1 MTVYISSDHAG
12 FIKKHQL
19 AQRLAKVYEVV
30 DLGPETLNPGDD
42 YPEFSERVGNAVVQD
57 PGSFGIIL
65 CKSGEGAAMAA
76 NKINGV
82 RAALVWEPHLA
93 VETRSDNDS
102 NVLALPA
109 DELSLGVLE
118 EISQKFISTP
128 FSNAPRHKR
137 RLAEMKEIEEEQA
150 GHER

>member
-1 MTVYISSDHAG
+1 MVIYIASDHAG
-12 FIKKHQL
+12 FVKKHQL
-19 AQRLAKVYEVV
+19 SERLAKHYEVI
-30 DLGPETLNPGDD
+30 DLGPEKLNPDDD

-57 PGSFGIIL
+57 PDSFGIIL

-93 VETRSDNDS
+93 VETRSDNNS

-109 DELSLGVLE
+109 DELNLDKLE
-118 EISQKFISTP
+118 EITNKFITTS
-128 FSNAPRHKR
+128 FSEAVRHKR
-137 RLAEMKEIEEEQA
+137 RIAEMEKIEDEQR
-150 GHER
+150 G

>member
-1 MTVYISSDHAG
+1 MTIYIASDHAG
-12 FIKKHQL
+12 FVKKNQL
-19 AQRLAKVYEVV
+19 ADRLAKHYEVV

-42 YPEFSERVGNAVVQD
+42 YPEFSERVGNSVVLD

-82 RAALVWEPHLA
+82 RAALVWQPHLA

-102 NVLALPA
+102 NVLAMPA
-109 DELSLGVLE
+109 DELSLNDLE
-118 EISQKFISTP
+118 EITTKFITTP

-137 RLAEMKEIEEEQA
+137 RIAEIKDIEEEQH
-150 GHER
+150 G

>member
-1 MTVYISSDHAG
+1 MTIYIASDHAG
-12 FIKKHQL
+12 FVKKHQL
-19 AQRLAKVYEVV
+19 SERLAKQYEVV
-30 DLGPETLNPGDD
+30 DLGPETLNPNDD
-42 YPEFSERVGNAVVQD
+42 YPEFSERVGNAVMQD

-102 NVLALPA
+102 NVLALPSE
-109 DELSLGVLE
+109 ELSLEKL
-118 EISQKFISTP
+118 
-128 FSNAPRHKR
+128 
-137 RLAEMKEIEEEQA
+137 
-150 GHER
+150 